1 MFIGHDKLSAEM
13 AEEWLITM
21 RYPNEI
27 VYTVSGAISLHMKI
41 HELEATLSRKGIA
54 RMIVETRENA
64 KVLELGIQISES
76 DEGRYYNELRSIVV
90 EMLSMPRLVGGE
102 DVMYLLPDKR
112 TMALRKIREIQLA
125 QGITDRQQLLKLLK
139 GLTLS

>member
-1 MFIGHDKLSAEM
+1 M